1 MKRFLATTFLMA
13 GTSLLPVLALHA
25 QQPPPAAPASQPAAK
40 AAEKTATTTRR
51 ATRSIASRKRD
62 CSGRR

>member
-25 QQPPPAAPASQPAAK
+25 QQPPPTAPASQPAAK
-40 AAEKTATTTRR
+40 AAEKTADDGVERPD
-51 ATRSIASRKRD
+51 RSHQGRGPA
-62 CSGRR
+62 SGRR